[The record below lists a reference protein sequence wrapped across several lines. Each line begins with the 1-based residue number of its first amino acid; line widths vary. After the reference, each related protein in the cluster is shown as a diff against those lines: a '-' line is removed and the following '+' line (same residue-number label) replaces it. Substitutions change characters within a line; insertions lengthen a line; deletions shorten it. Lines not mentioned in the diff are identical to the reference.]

1 MVMVAVALDRQG
13 PCCQLQTLGS
23 CHTNTTAIL
32 MTGPVVLPNQ
42 EGYGRTASKL
52 DP

>member
-1 MVMVAVALDRQG
+1 MVMVAVALDTQG

-23 CHTNTTAIL
+23 CHTNTTAVL

-42 EGYGRTASKL
+42 EGYGRMASKL